1 MRCVTTDAVVGRSA
15 VEAGRCCGTLTPGT
29 EAPADL
35 NLLGETTDAAAAA
48 VGSWVPPPA
57 SSAASIAS
65 LEQRLLLG
73 RPASAEGERT
83 SHAAVTGREATS
95 VAYSHA

>member
-1 MRCVTTDAVVGRSA
+1 MRCVTTDAVVGRPA
-15 VEAGRCCGTLTPGT
+15 VEAGRCCGALTPGA
-29 EAPADL
+29 EAAPADL

-65 LEQRLLLG
+65 LEQRLVLG
-73 RPASAEGERT
+73 RPASGERT